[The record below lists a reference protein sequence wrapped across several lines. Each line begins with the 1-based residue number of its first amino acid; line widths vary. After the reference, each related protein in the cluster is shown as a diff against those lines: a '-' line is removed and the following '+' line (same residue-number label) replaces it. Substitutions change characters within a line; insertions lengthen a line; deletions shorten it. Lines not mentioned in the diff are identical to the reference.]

1 MGPATLPLSLTL
13 GRLLSPGLI
22 VPLIVVETHD
32 SARAWAAGLFAVA
45 ALSDWADGALARRWN
60 QASAW
65 GQILDPIADKVLCLV
80 TLVALVADGAGLEGV
95 SWALFLGLVCLVVM
109 RELIMAGTREA
120 LAGRLILPV
129 TRLSRAKTAL
139 TYLAVTLLI
148 WGGGATTLG
157 LGLLALSLM
166 PAYAALAQA
175 LVRAARA

>member
-22 VPLIVVETHD
+22 VPLIVLEFPS
-32 SARAWAAGLFAVA
+32 SARLWAMGIFIAA

-65 GQILDPIADKVLCLV
+65 GQILDPIADKVLCLL
-80 TLVALVADGAGLEGV
+80 TLVALVADGAGLDGAP
-95 SWALFLGLVCLVVM
+95 WALFVGLVCLVVM

-120 LAGRLILPV
+120 LAGRFVLPV

-139 TYLAVTLLI
+139 IYLAIPLLM
-148 WGGGATTLG
+148 WDGGAATLG
-157 LGLLALSLM
+157 LGVLALSLL

-175 LVRAARA
+175 LGRAARA